1 MSNWSKSAFYGGIY
15 TKTQKKRNYTIYNP
29 NYSCQAP
36 HASWLHS
43 TKLLFDVFPYSQENK
58 NLLLKNSHYL
68 TLNELLSFWY
78 TNKRNRL
85 ISQLEKQKNFWKDKL
100 EKIIYLSKEGGRII
114 KNHLWR
120 KQEIYLPVL
129 IAIVLLALVF
139 ISKNAFSKT
148 PDLTNNL
155 PIKDNYK
162 IELIQTNLAKNTEK
176 VCSFENKEY
185 QKNLAQKT
193 LAPNANVLKEDLE
206 KILKNTPMAA
216 MTEVISQKPRPVAA
230 FLVGI
235 AMKESKFGIYSP
247 KLGGRDCYNY
257 WGFKGGGKTT
267 PGGYSCFNS
276 PEEAVEAVS
285 KKIEKM
291 IAKGV
296 RTPAQAIS
304 WKCGSSCAGHRT
316 TDVRKWISDVAINFY
331 KIL

>member
-15 TKTQKKRNYTIYNP
+15 TKTQKKRNYTTYSL

-43 TKLLFDVFPYSQENK
+43 TKLLFDVFPYSQENRGSA
-58 NLLLKNSHYL
+58 LKK
-68 TLNELLSFWY
+68 TLDKLLSFWY
-78 TNKRNRL
+78 TNKRDQL
-85 ISQLEKQKNFWKDKL
+85 IFKFEKQKRFWKDKL
-100 EKIIYLSKEGGRII
+100 GKAIYLSKEGGRRI
-114 KNHLWR
+114 KNHLWK

-129 IAIVLLALVF
+129 IAIVLLTLVF

-155 PIKDNYK
+155 PVEDNYRIK
-162 IELIQTNLAKNTEK
+162 LIQTNLAKDTEK
-176 VCSFENKEY
+176 TCSFENKEY
-185 QKNLAQKT
+185 QKSLAQKT
-193 LAPNANVLKEDLE
+193 LVPDTNTLKEDLE

-216 MTEVISQKPRPVAA
+216 MTEAISQKPRPVAA

-235 AMKESKFGIYSP
+235 AMKESKFGVYSP
-247 KLGGRDCYNY
+247 KLDGRDCYNY

-267 PGGYSCFNS
+267 FGGYSCFSS

-291 IAKGV
+291 VTKGV
-296 RTPAQAIS
+296 QTPAQAIS
-304 WKCGSSCAGHRT
+304 WKCGSSCAGHSA

-331 KIL
+331 KII